1 MAIIDKPSDYFNT
14 KLYTGN
20 GSSGHAITGVG
31 FQPDLVWI
39 KPRDQAYNHRLFD
52 VVRGAGKKISS
63 DTNSAEATDTN
74 EQTSF
79 NSDGFTIGSDAGT
92 NANTKTYASWNWKA
106 GTSVSGDTTGSGTL
120 KTYTGSVNTTSGFSI
135 IKYTGNGT
143 AGHTIPHHLGA
154 APSMVIVKKLSA
166 SGTDWFC
173 YHKSLGNTHYIP
185 LNTTAVASD
194 NVVTWNDTTPTSTV
208 FTLGISG
215 TTNSNNADIIAYCF
229 AEKQG
234 YSKFGSY
241 TGNGNAD
248 GTFVYTGFKPA
259 FILRK
264 RTDTTGAWLIQD
276 NRRPGSN
283 RAVANSLPTD
293 QNVLRANDSSAE
305 EFNNEL
311 DILSNGFKLRATDAF
326 GNASGGTYIYMAI
339 SASPFQTSTGVPAT
353 AR

>member
-143 AGHTIPHHLGA
+143 AGHTIPHHLGV
-154 APSMVIVKKLSA
+154 APSAIFVKKLNEL
-166 SGTDWFC
+166 GDWSS
-173 YHKSLGNTHYIP
+173 YHSVLGNAGYMR
-185 LNTTAVASD
+185 LNNTNAFATAS
-194 NVVTWNDTTPTSTV
+194 TYWNNTSPTSSV
-208 FTLGISG
+208 FTTG
-215 TTNSNNADIIAYCF
+215 TTGNINGSGSTYIAYCF

-259 FILRK
+259 FVMYKNASDNYTNWQIHDSK
-264 RTDTTGAWLIQD
+264 RSPYNLSV
-276 NRRPGSN
+276 NRLNP
-283 RAVANSLPTD
+283 
-293 QNVLRANDSSAE
+293 NDSSV
-305 EFNNEL
+305 EL
-311 DILSNGFKLRATDAF
+311 GTTADSFDFLSNGFKARAT
-326 GNASGGTYIYMAI
+326 ASNSNTSGSTYIYMAF
-339 SASPFQTSTGVPAT
+339 AENPFVTSTGVPAT